1 MTVDFFKQKYGHEIA
16 GIWMP
21 RVTAITSFVSK
32 NNVSWG
38 KSGTDWGTLVHEA
51 VANLLLGSTA
61 AQDSRIAPSLKAFAE
76 WQRASSFEVLNPK
89 EDVERLVVDEEHM
102 YAGTIDV
109 AGKVQGVFGLVDLKT
124 SSGMR
129 EEYAL
134 QTAAYVNA
142 YNKSAQRTKL
152 CKTRWILRID
162 QYAKC
167 KGCFAKQRERDEDG
181 RIFEGNPLCNH
192 VWGPQLG
199 EVEFK
204 ELENH
209 EHDLQAFLCAK
220 EVWEWY
226 NRDWLRKVE
235 NYPKKIIQKVLI

>member
-1 MTVDFFKQKYGHEIA
+1 MTVDSFKQKYGHEVE
-16 GIWMP
+16 GLWMP

-32 NNVSWG
+32 NNVFWG
-38 KSGTDWGTLVHEA
+38 KSGPDWGVRIHEA
-51 VANLLLGSTA
+51 VAKLLQGETNT
-61 AQDSRIAPSLKAFAE
+61 QDPRILPSLNAFLE
-76 WQRASSFEVLNPK
+76 WQRTSAFEVLNPK
-89 EDVERLVVDEEHM
+89 EDVERLVVDEEYM

-109 AGKVQGVFGLVDLKT
+109 AGTVQGVFGLVDLKT

-142 YNKSAQRTKL
+142 YNKNAQKTKI

-167 KGCFAKQRERDEDG
+167 RGCFAKQRDRDEVG
-181 RIFEGNPLCNH
+181 RVFEGNPLCNH

-209 EHDLQAFLCAK
+209 EQDLQAFLCAK

-226 NRDWLRKVE
+226 NRDWLRKVP

>member
-1 MTVDFFKQKYGHEIA
+1 MTLDFFKQKYGHEVA
-16 GIWMP
+16 GLWMP

-32 NNVSWG
+32 NNVFWG
-38 KSGTDWGTLVHEA
+38 KSGTDWGTLVHQA
-51 VANLLLGSTA
+51 VAKLLQGETN
-61 AQDSRIAPSLKAFAE
+61 AQDPRILPSLSAFLE
-76 WQRASSFEVLNPK
+76 WQRTCAFEVLNPK
-89 EDVERLVVDEEHM
+89 EDVERLVVDQEHM
-102 YAGTIDV
+102 YTGTIDV
-109 AGKVQGVFGLVDLKT
+109 VGMVQGTFGLVDLKT
-124 SSGMR
+124 SSSMR

-134 QTAAYVNA
+134 QTAAYVSA

-167 KGCFAKQRERDEDG
+167 KGCCAKQRERDEDG
-181 RIFEGNPLCNH
+181 AVREGNPLCNH
-192 VWGPQLG
+192 VGGPQLG

-209 EHDLQAFLCAK
+209 EQDLQAFLCAK

-226 NRDWLRKVE
+226 NRDWLRKVP

>member
-1 MTVDFFKQKYGHEIA
+1 MTVDFFKQKYGHEVA
-16 GIWMP
+16 GLWMP

-32 NNVSWG
+32 NNVFWG
-38 KSGTDWGTLVHEA
+38 KSGTDWGTLVHKA
-51 VANLLLGSTA
+51 VAKLLQGESNM
-61 AQDSRIAPSLKAFAE
+61 QEPRILPSLNAFLE
-76 WQRASSFEVLNPK
+76 WQRAVAFEVLNPK

-109 AGKVQGVFGLVDLKT
+109 AGMVHGVFGLVDLKT

-167 KGCFAKQRERDEDG
+167 QGCFAKQRERDESG
-181 RIFEGNPLCNH
+181 RVLEGNPLCNH
-192 VWGPQLG
+192 VWGPQQG
-199 EVEFK
+199 QVEFK

-209 EHDLQAFLCAK
+209 EHDLQAFLSAK

-226 NRDWLRKVE
+226 NRDWLGKIT
-235 NYPKKIIQKVLI
+235 NYPRKTTQKILL

>member
-16 GIWMP
+16 GFWMP

-32 NNVSWG
+32 GNMFWG

-51 VANLLLGSTA
+51 VANLLQGNLIA
-61 AQDSRIAPSLKAFAE
+61 KNPRIAPSLKAFVE
-76 WQRASSFEVLNPK
+76 WQRTSLFEVVSPEK
-89 EDVERLVVDEEHM
+89 DVERLVVDEEHM

-109 AGKVQGVFGLVDLKT
+109 VGKVQGTFGLVDLKT

-129 EEYAL
+129 EEYSL

-142 YNKSAQRTKL
+142 YNKSAEKTKI

-162 QYAKC
+162 QYASC
-167 KGCFAKQRERDEDG
+167 KGCFAKHRERDEDG
-181 RIFEGNPLCNH
+181 VSREGNPSCNH
-192 VWGPQLG
+192 VWGEQLG

-204 ELENH
+204 ELENY
-209 EHDLQAFLCAK
+209 EHDLQAFLSAK

-226 NRDWLRKVE
+226 HKDWLRKVE